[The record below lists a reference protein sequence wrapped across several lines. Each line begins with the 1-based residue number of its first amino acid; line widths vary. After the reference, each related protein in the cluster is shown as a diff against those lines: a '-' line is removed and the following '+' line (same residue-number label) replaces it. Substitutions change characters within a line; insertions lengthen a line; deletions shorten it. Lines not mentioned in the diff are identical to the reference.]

1 MIKHLYILL
10 LLCVATT
17 VQAQKKPVADTT
29 EVVVAMNT
37 ILHADPRLDIVLK
50 KQQTRS
56 GGGSGIYSGRGYRV
70 QIYSGND
77 RAKATKVKI
86 DFQRRFPNVHA
97 YMTYASPQFRV
108 KVGDFHSRGEA
119 QEMYSKLGTLY
130 NPCMIVPDIV
140 VFRNINTHKE
150 KDDRSNTE

>member
-17 VQAQKKPVADTT
+17 VQAQKKPLADTT
-29 EVVVAMNT
+29 GEVLATNT
-37 ILHADPRLDIVLK
+37 ILHADERLDIVLK
-50 KQQTRS
+50 KTKHTGS
-56 GGGSGIYSGRGYRV
+56 GSGIYSGRGYRV
-70 QIYSGND
+70 QIYAGND
-77 RAKATKVKI
+77 RSKAAKTKI

-97 YMTYASPQFRV
+97 YMTYVSPQFRV

-119 QEMYSKLGTLY
+119 HEMYSKLSTIY

-140 VFRNINTHKE
+140 VFRNINTHK
-150 KDDRSNTE
+150 DDRQDTE